1 MCYKGH
7 NPNPAETWLPWD
19 FSFRTDDNIKKR
31 REMAIQI
38 GAKPDSG
45 FDDPLGMLK
54 DCHRRIEHF
63 LNILCLVAERPGDRS
78 LTEEERSAVKAA
90 LQYFHTGGE
99 RHTLDEEE
107 SLFPRLCL
115 ASGDTIPEVIASLEG
130 DHAHAAELHESV
142 DWLYT
147 AWISAGILEPG
158 DQQRLLSNTSSLMQL
173 YKQHIEIEET
183 IIFPRGAEILDS
195 QTIAAIGYEF
205 NTRRK

>member
-1 MCYKGH
+1 
-7 NPNPAETWLPWD
+7 
-19 FSFRTDDNIKKR
+19 
-31 REMAIQI
+31 MAVQI

-45 FDDPLGMLK
+45 FDDPIGMLK

-107 SLFPRLCL
+107 SLFPRLSR
-115 ASGDTIPEVIASLEG
+115 AAGEGGVEVIERLER
-130 DHAHAAELHESV
+130 DHTHAAELHASV

-147 AWISAGILEPG
+147 AWITDGVLESV
-158 DQQRLLSNTSSLMQL
+158 DHQRLLSHTAGLRQL
-173 YKQHIEIEET
+173 YKDHIEIEET
-183 IIFPRGAEILDS
+183 IIFPHAVEILDS
-195 QTIAAIGYEF
+195 QTIAAIGQEF

>member
-1 MCYKGH
+1 
-7 NPNPAETWLPWD
+7 
-19 FSFRTDDNIKKR
+19 
-31 REMAIQI
+31 MAVQI

-78 LTEEERSAVKAA
+78 LTEEERSAVSAA

-99 RHTLDEEE
+99 RHTADEEE
-107 SLFPRLCL
+107 SLFPRLCS
-115 ASGDTIPEVIASLEG
+115 ASGKGDLEVIERLER
-130 DHAHAAELHESV
+130 DHTHAAELHESV

-147 AWISAGILEPG
+147 AWISAGVLEPG
-158 DQQRLLSNTSSLMQL
+158 DRQRLVSHTASLKQL
-173 YKQHIEIEET
+173 YNEHIEIEET
-183 IIFPRGAEILDS
+183 MIFPRAAEILDS
-195 QTIAAIGYEF
+195 QTIAAIGHEF